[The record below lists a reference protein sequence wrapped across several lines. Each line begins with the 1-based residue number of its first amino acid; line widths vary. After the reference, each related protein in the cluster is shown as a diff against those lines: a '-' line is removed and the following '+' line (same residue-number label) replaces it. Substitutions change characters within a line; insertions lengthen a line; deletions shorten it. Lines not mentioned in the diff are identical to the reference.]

1 MKVKDEEKLLGRDP
15 LRPYKLVWDER
26 EGRWKMLPQ
35 TGDSMLLLNC
45 MALASLGA
53 LLILLL
59 AMRRRKDDEE
69 EE

>member
-1 MKVKDEEKLLGRDP
+1 M
-15 LRPYKLVWDER
+15 WDER

-69 EE
+69 E